1 MFYQEIPYVDY
12 VQQDGELAKQ
22 GVELILSQNSQIDS
36 FSVLVWGNKLLVGV
50 LPHPL
55 YSRTQREAL
64 KQSIV
69 SAISEEYGFEEILI
83 SFDVDVLYEI
93 IKMNKDGSAK
103 GEDISKLF
111 YSVKVRR
118 DN

>member
-1 MFYQEIPYVDY
+1 MFYQEIPYVNY
-12 VQQDGELAKQ
+12 VQQDSGLVEQ
-22 GVELILSQNSQIDS
+22 GVGAILSQNSQIDS
-36 FSVLVWGNKLLVGV
+36 FGVLVWGNKLLVGV

-55 YSRTQREAL
+55 YSRSQREAL

-69 SAISEEYGFEEILI
+69 SDINKEYGFEEILI

-93 IKMNKDGSAK
+93 NKLNKSDVAK
-103 GEDISKLF
+103 DEDISKLF

-118 DN
+118 G